1 MSKHH
6 SEHGGPSSGQ
16 EQATSSGMG
25 GLNLG
30 ADPAPGGGPLL
41 RIPGL
46 HQGKAEPRVPDLVV
60 DMGASTEVWQGPP
73 PRTHVA
79 ATNRL
84 GEKGL
89 CHEAD
94 WERRTSQA
102 DLV

>member
-1 MSKHH
+1 MQTLPPEEGHC
-6 SEHGGPSSGQ
+6 SGFHQ
-16 EQATSSGMG
+16 G
-25 GLNLG
+25 
-30 ADPAPGGGPLL
+30 
-41 RIPGL
+41 I